1 MVRRNVLGPQ
11 GVRLQVR
18 LRTEGGLKTGVNA
31 AIEGAYGA
39 WGRQGACD
47 VTGRYTR
54 QDLDRLALRHVAVD
68 GSVFCR
74 FLAGRGPH
82 GLQLQLLPI
91 DVLARTHRADL
102 ADGARIRQGIEV
114 DAFGAVRA
122 YWLRG
127 TDPAALDPL
136 ATARNFV
143 RVPAAEMLHLQLPD
157 EALQLLGVPWMQAG
171 LKPMY
176 QAADFAASG
185 LNKARESAKR
195 GGFFEMHPDAAPPAA
210 MEDGKAADGTPFQ
223 TLQDGT
229 WDVLPHGLKASPFE
243 SDYPNIEY
251 GQFIKD
257 CLRNIASALE
267 VSYISL
273 GNDLSDVN
281 YSSGQLGLGDERTL
295 WLELQEWFV
304 AHWSQPI
311 YERWLKYALVA
322 APELSSLSFARIDTY
337 AAAARWQTHTW
348 QPLDPLKTIEAQR
361 SRLEGRIT
369 SPQRVMAENGD
380 DPDEVLA
387 EWVEWDEKLTA
398 AGLAGVDD
406 EDPEAAAAA
415 KARRL
420 HLITGG
426 LGATGTE

>member
-1 MVRRNVLGPQ
+1 V
-11 GVRLQVR
+11 
-18 LRTEGGLKTGVNA
+18 
-31 AIEGAYGA
+31 
-39 WGRQGACD
+39 
-47 VTGRYTR
+47 
-54 QDLDRLALRHVAVD
+54 
-68 GSVFCR
+68 
-74 FLAGRGPH
+74 
-82 GLQLQLLPI
+82 
-91 DVLARTHRADL
+91 
-102 ADGARIRQGIEV
+102 
-114 DAFGAVRA
+114 
-122 YWLRG
+122 
-127 TDPAALDPL
+127 
-136 ATARNFV
+136 
-143 RVPAAEMLHLQLPD
+143 
-157 EALQLLGVPWMQAG
+157 
-171 LKPMY
+171 
-176 QAADFAASG
+176 
-185 LNKARESAKR
+185 
-195 GGFFEMHPDAAPPAA
+195 
-210 MEDGKAADGTPFQ
+210 
-223 TLQDGT
+223 
-229 WDVLPHGLKASPFE
+229 
-243 SDYPNIEY
+243 
-251 GQFIKD
+251 
-257 CLRNIASALE
+257 
-267 VSYISL
+267 
-273 GNDLSDVN
+273 
-281 YSSGQLGLGDERTL
+281 GDERTL